1 MPLRTDS
8 YRKNTKNT
16 QNSYN
21 HEINHKSEQN
31 VEVKTSKLRN
41 TASNDS
47 VPRQKSSSFPVLLWI
62 KSNIRGMHWIR
73 HQFTLFKSCLVK
85 FLLRS
90 QRVAP
95 LICRLLGSDKLIQ
108 MLLATSTLALDLWNF
123 KEQSS
128 QCLCSV
134 LILISQCVIS
144 ILAWASKLVLL
155 WKGWESSLQAGTAEE
170 GDEEI
175 QAWEAFCGIRQLN
188 ACKEQSEHTHWTSSP
203 WCYLW
208 SPSRVRPP
216 PWE

>member
-16 QNSYN
+16 QNGYN

-47 VPRQKSSSFPVLLWI
+47 VPRQKSSSFPALLWI
-62 KSNIRGMHWIR
+62 KTNIRGMHWIR

-95 LICRLLGSDKLIQ
+95 LICRLLASDKLIQ

-144 ILAWASKLVLL
+144 ILAWASKLEYPSCSFEKAGNHLCKLGLQRKAMRKSKPERHSV
-155 WKGWESSLQAGTAEE
+155 ESDS
-170 GDEEI
+170 
-175 QAWEAFCGIRQLN
+175 
-188 ACKEQSEHTHWTSSP
+188 
-203 WCYLW
+203 
-208 SPSRVRPP
+208 
-216 PWE
+216 

>member
-8 YRKNTKNT
+8 YRNTKNT

-21 HEINHKSEQN
+21 HEIK
-31 VEVKTSKLRN
+31 VFTSTFCSDLWFKLRN
-41 TASNDS
+41 AGSNDS

-62 KSNIRGMHWIR
+62 KINIRGMHWIR
-73 HQFTLFKSCLVK
+73 HQFTLCKSCLVK
-85 FLLRS
+85 FLLHS

-144 ILAWASKLVLL
+144 ILAWASKLEYPSCSFVKAGNHLCKL
-155 WKGWESSLQAGTAEE
+155 RLQRKAMRKSKPERHSVESDS
-170 GDEEI
+170 
-175 QAWEAFCGIRQLN
+175 
-188 ACKEQSEHTHWTSSP
+188 
-203 WCYLW
+203 
-208 SPSRVRPP
+208 
-216 PWE
+216 